1 MSDLG
6 SCVLLPTSE
15 CISKFN
21 TTVAEQHR
29 KMEAERVLIEAATT
43 ELARAETKVTELGDL
58 GRKVRDGTHVP
69 KAVLLHQVPECLIY
83 NAQADSK
90 SVSCCHG

>member
-1 MSDLG
+1 LQQDWQAGYNTLSDLG
-6 SCVLLPTSE
+6 SCVLRPTSE

-29 KMEAERVLIEAATT
+29 KMEVERVLIEAATT

-58 GRKVRDGTHVP
+58 SKKVKGDPNGTP
-69 KAVLLHQVPECLIY
+69 RRFQLRWNPA
-83 NAQADSK
+83 
-90 SVSCCHG
+90 